1 MQYLRWS
8 LSFVP
13 NLLFMYTKSFT
24 IMRCLS
30 RQQIVITG
38 LLCFILTISAAR
50 TLAQYGPY
58 WVVFKDKGFI
68 DKQKQYVSD
77 KTIST
82 RVALGLELY
91 QYSDVPPCQAYIDTV
106 AAYGIVHGR
115 SRWFN
120 AVAIYMDET
129 AAARVRSLRFVS
141 RVDVL
146 YTSMSLAGVGQQH
159 PAVNGAA
166 LVQIGAEALHREAL
180 SGKNVIIGIIDGN
193 FQNAGEE
200 PLLSHVFTSGRVAGT
215 WDFVTRSPIDF
226 SAKND
231 SITDNHG
238 TLVWQMIAGKGNDE
252 TCGAGVD
259 ASFYL
264 ARTDVTEK
272 EFRGEEV
279 FWISALEWMDSLGV
293 RLVNSSVGYSIGFDD
308 PTQDHRVTEMNGK
321 GMLARAVQIAAEEKG
336 MIVVLAA
343 GNGGNTKQWEINS
356 TPADAQGAITVGST
370 DETGLKLPHSA
381 IGSPYVSYLKPN
393 VVCFSAA
400 GTSFSAPVITGLVAC
415 MLQKQP
421 DISNREVVRII
432 EQSGHLFP
440 YGNNY
445 LGYGIPDAA
454 RIIELMNGNALQGNN
469 VEEMHAS
476 GNKVSFKT
484 AALNNEIVVVFHKNI
499 EHTVLFQEYLM
510 PDRKN
515 IVINRPRG
523 GNRSTVVAGTR
534 RIEICWQQ

>member
-1 MQYLRWS
+1 
-8 LSFVP
+8 
-13 NLLFMYTKSFT
+13 
-24 IMRCLS
+24 MRCLQGH
-30 RQQIVITG
+30 RVVITG
-38 LLCFILTISAAR
+38 LLCFIFVISAAR
-50 TLAQYGPY
+50 TLAQRGPY
-58 WVVFKDKGFI
+58 WVVFRDKGFV
-68 DKQKQYVSD
+68 DKQKHYVSD
-77 KTIST
+77 KTISN
-82 RVALGLELY
+82 RVALGLEPY

-106 AAYGIVHGR
+106 AAYGIVRGR

-120 AVAIYMDET
+120 AVATYMDET
-129 AAARVRSLRFVS
+129 TAVRVRSLPFVY
-141 RVDVL
+141 RVDAI
-146 YTSMSLAGVGQQH
+146 YTSMSLTDVGLQH

-166 LVQIGAEALHREAL
+166 LQQIGADALHREAL
-180 SGKNVIIGIIDGN
+180 SGKNVTIGIIDGN
-193 FQNAGEE
+193 FQGAGQE
-200 PLLSHVFTSGRVAGT
+200 PLLSHVFASGRVDGA

-226 SAKND
+226 STKSD
-231 SITDNHG
+231 SIADNHG
-238 TLVWQMIAGKGNDE
+238 TLVWQLIAGKGEGE

-308 PTQDHRVTEMNGK
+308 PAQDHLVTDMNGK
-321 GMLARAVQIAAEEKG
+321 GLLAGAVQIAAEEKG
-336 MIVVLAA
+336 MIVILAA

-356 TPADAQGAITVGST
+356 TPADAQGAISVGST

-415 MLQKQP
+415 ILQKQP
-421 DISNREVVRII
+421 AISNRNVARII

-454 RIIELMNGNALQGNN
+454 RVLALMNGNAVQGSSI
-469 VEEMHAS
+469 EEIHVS
-476 GNKVSFKT
+476 GNKVSFKA
-484 AALNNEIVVVFHKNI
+484 AALNNEIVVVFHKRN

-515 IVINRPRG
+515 IVISRPRSG
-523 GNRSTVVAGTR
+523 TYSTVVAGKR
-534 RIEICWQQ
+534 RIEICWQR